1 MLCLCCGGA
10 LLTLINDEAVLC
22 QVLAGDAAS
31 IGPKEEQD
39 FGRILP
45 DGLHAWLVPK
55 IQRSYLTGH
64 PVVRNRQ
71 KNREFAV
78 KTNKNKFYINLNV
91 RSSTV
96 VVITCEAH

>member
-1 MLCLCCGGA
+1 

-71 KNREFAV
+71 KNMEFAV